1 MPAQLIRVHRQV
13 WELALGERLFGQSNE
28 VETVKLML
36 QYLGPPPANLL
47 LRCAAKDK
55 HFDEL
60 GTDFIPLDI
69 SALSIIGNLKHGE
82 PEQVS
87 LEERVDIEPEH
98 APFFDFL
105 RHMLRWDPEQRAS
118 ASELLKHSWL
128 QFE

>member
-1 MPAQLIRVHRQV
+1 MRVHRQV

-60 GTDFIPLDI
+60 GTDFHSLGHF
-69 SALSIIGNLKHGE
+69 SAKHHRESQTWG
-82 PEQVS
+82 
-87 LEERVDIEPEH
+87 
-98 APFFDFL
+98 A
-105 RHMLRWDPEQRAS
+105 
-118 ASELLKHSWL
+118 
-128 QFE
+128 